1 MKRKFK
7 IYVEEVGNDGSE
19 FQLIFKIDD
28 KIKDIKTEYSIE
40 DCLIESY
47 DFFRKNCDKYNFDS
61 RSDKLEINLDFQ
73 MGM

>member
-1 MKRKFK
+1 MKRKFRM
-7 IYVEEVGNDGSE
+7 YVEEVSDDCSE

-40 DCLIESY
+40 DCLYESY
-47 DFFRKNCDKYNFDS
+47 EFLRKNCEKYNFDT
-61 RSDKLEINLDFQ
+61 RFDKLEVNIDFQ

>member
-7 IYVEEVGNDGSE
+7 MYVEEVDNDGSE

-28 KIKDIKTEYSIE
+28 KVKDIRTEYSIE
-40 DCLIESY
+40 DCLYESY
-47 DFFRKNCDKYNFDS
+47 EFMRRICEKYDFDS
-61 RSDKLEINLDFQ
+61 RTDKLEINLNFQ